1 MPRKSDRNRHKSAME
16 SLLPEVSLEDDPE
29 EEKAEQNDSSTE
41 LQKSR
46 STEENNSSTAQ
57 ETTEESSQAPPKTST
72 AETKPNARGSEEAT
86 STGNPASA
94 QTKAVDPHLEVLPP
108 ERPSLKQKL
117 GPYVSQEVDEALEE
131 VYLLLRRQLGGKA
144 SKSLIVEAALRYA
157 LNDYLQR
164 GEDSEVAKWLMVVLE
179 E

>member
-1 MPRKSDRNRHKSAME
+1 MPRKSDRNTHESAME
-16 SLLPEVSLEDDPE
+16 SLLPEVSLEDDSE
-29 EEKAEQNDSSTE
+29 EESAEENDSSTE

-46 STEENNSSTAQ
+46 STEEGNFRTTQ
-57 ETTEESSQAPPKTST
+57 EQDEESPQAPPKTSD
-72 AETKPNARGSEEAT
+72 PRGSEEAAVT
-86 STGNPASA
+86 SSPASA
-94 QTKAVDPHLEVLPP
+94 QSNAVDHYLEVLPS

-131 VYLLLRRQLGGKA
+131 VYLLLRRELGGKA

-164 GEDSEVAKWLMVVLE
+164 GEDSEVAKWLKAVLE

>member
-1 MPRKSDRNRHKSAME
+1 ME

-29 EEKAEQNDSSTE
+29 EEKPEQSDSSTE
-41 LQKSR
+41 LQNSR
-46 STEENNSSTAQ
+46 STEEKNSSTAQ
-57 ETTEESSQAPPKTST
+57 KEVEDSSQAPPNTRT
-72 AETKPNARGSEEAT
+72 AETKPDARGSEEAT
-86 STGNPASA
+86 STGSPAPA
-94 QTKAVDPHLEVLPP
+94 QNKDTKAVESYLEVLPP

-131 VYLLLRRQLGGKA
+131 VYLLLRRQLGGKI

-164 GEDSEVAKWLMVVLE
+164 GEDSEMAKWLKVVLGE
-179 E
+179 